1 MTNEPPQDDDPNGAN
16 PFRGT
21 PFEQF
26 FGGGA
31 PDLGQIFSQLQSMM
45 QPYDGP
51 LNWDVAIDTARK
63 TVAQQPDPSPSQKQ
77 NDEVADAV
85 RLADH
90 WLDETTQFP
99 SGVSS
104 TAAWSRAEWIVGTT
118 DVWKVLVEP
127 IAASSVG
134 ALGNAL
140 PAEAANMGGPIIAM
154 LGKAIGAM
162 LAQQVGS
169 GLGALAGEVLTASDI
184 GLPLGAPGKAAL
196 VPANVAGFAEGLDVP
211 DSDVLLYL
219 ALREA
224 AHQRLFAGV
233 PWLRDH
239 LIGAVTDYAQGIE
252 INTGG
257 IQEAMEER
265 LRGLDPSNLD
275 AMQELMND
283 GLFDIPRSPQQEA
296 ALQRLE
302 IALALVEG
310 WVDEVVGQATAER
323 MPTAGKLQEAV
334 RRRRAAGGP
343 AEETFA
349 SLVGLELRPRRL
361 RDASTLWGSLRTR
374 QGAEARDGV
383 WMSPHLLPTDADL
396 DDPLGFRE
404 GSEAPTSLTEDDF
417 DAELRTLLEGGL
429 GGPAEGPAE
438 GACRRAGRGP
448 ARGWVTA
455 HAGALA
461 ALRDWSPPTSEQAA
475 LRDRYVSHLA
485 AHPDGLTR
493 GCRPDH
499 LTASTLV
506 LSADGGSVLLTLH
519 AKAHRW
525 FQLGGHIEPGD
536 VSLAGAALREA
547 TEESGLADL
556 ALDPVPVQLS
566 EHAVP
571 FCGPH
576 GDVRHLDVRFLAVA
590 PAGAAP
596 EISAE
601 SLALRWWPSDA
612 LPDPEPDLVELVAL
626 ARARTLA

>member
-26 FGGGA
+26 FGGA
-31 PDLGQIFSQLQSMM
+31 ADLGQIFSQLQSMM

-51 LNWDVAIDTARK
+51 LNWDVAVDLARK
-63 TVAQQPDPSPSQKQ
+63 TAAQQPDPVPSQKQ

-99 SGVSS
+99 SGVTS

-140 PAEAANMGGPIIAM
+140 PAEAASMGGPIIAM

-184 GLPLGAPGKAAL
+184 GVPLGAPGKAAL
-196 VPANVAGFAEGLDVP
+196 VPANVATFAEGLDVP

-252 INTGG
+252 INTAG
-257 IQEAMEER
+257 IQETMEER
-265 LRGLDPSNLD
+265 LRGVDPGNLD
-275 AMQELMND
+275 AMQELMD
-283 GLFDIPRSPQQEA
+283 GGLFDIPRSPQQQA
-296 ALQRLE
+296 ALQKLE
-302 IALALVEG
+302 VALALVEG
-310 WVDEVVGQATAER
+310 WVDEVVSQATAER
-323 MPTAGKLQEAV
+323 MPTAAKLQEAV

-383 WMSPHLLPTDADL
+383 WMSPQLLPTDADL

-404 GSEAPTSLTEDDF
+404 GSDAPADLTEDDF
-417 DAELRTLLEGGL
+417 DAELRTLLEGGMS
-429 GGPAEGPAE
+429 GP
-438 GACRRAGRGP
+438 
-448 ARGWVTA
+448 
-455 HAGALA
+455 
-461 ALRDWSPPTSEQAA
+461 S
-475 LRDRYVSHLA
+475 
-485 AHPDGLTR
+485 DG
-493 GCRPDH
+493 
-499 LTASTLV
+499 
-506 LSADGGSVLLTLH
+506 
-519 AKAHRW
+519 
-525 FQLGGHIEPGD
+525 
-536 VSLAGAALREA
+536 
-547 TEESGLADL
+547 
-556 ALDPVPVQLS
+556 
-566 EHAVP
+566 
-571 FCGPH
+571 
-576 GDVRHLDVRFLAVA
+576 
-590 PAGAAP
+590 AP
-596 EISAE
+596 EE
-601 SLALRWWPSDA
+601 
-612 LPDPEPDLVELVAL
+612 E
-626 ARARTLA
+626 